1 MKAIFVIYNQVL
13 EQDLEDL
20 LDKIAQRGFTRWD
33 DIRGRGSDDGEPR
46 MGTHTWPGLN
56 GALLCM
62 VEEERVD
69 EVIKAFRELD
79 KEGRGLRAFAWDVQ
93 SVV

>member
-13 EQDLEDL
+13 EEDLQDLL
-20 LDKIAQRGFTRWD
+20 NQIGQRGFTRWD

-46 MGTHTWPGLN
+46 MGTHTWPGMN
-56 GALLCM
+56 GALMCM
-62 VEEERVD
+62 VEDERAD